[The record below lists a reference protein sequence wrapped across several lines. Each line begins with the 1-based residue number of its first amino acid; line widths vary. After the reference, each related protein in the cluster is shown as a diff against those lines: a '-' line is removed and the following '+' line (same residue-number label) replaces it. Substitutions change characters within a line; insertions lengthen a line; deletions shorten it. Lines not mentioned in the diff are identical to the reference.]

1 MKILLRSDKDKITFK
16 AIEKYRYG
24 LRKTIISK
32 HLESLIF
39 SFANLKTVRRVL
51 KSLRFECFFCLLL
64 IKKQGLV
71 GRGLITLHK
80 AKGRSFNFSSF
91 SLDCLLDLITKMP
104 SLYAEIEMLQNEPL
118 TCRFLKGKHLLYY
131 IPYRSTD
138 PSPSCVAPCIIVFL
152 VF

>member
-1 MKILLRSDKDKITFK
+1 M
-16 AIEKYRYG
+16 
-24 LRKTIISK
+24 
-32 HLESLIF
+32 
-39 SFANLKTVRRVL
+39 
-51 KSLRFECFFCLLL
+51 FFCLLL

-71 GRGLITLHK
+71 GRALITLHK

-118 TCRFLKGKHLLYY
+118 TCRFFKGKHLHY

-152 VF
+152 VFGGRKIRPLLAIHFSRSKQTTRPHKADVLPPVFSHGMESRI